1 MKRPNKVLCFR
12 AICYKQLTMI
22 NYQFKFF
29 NLIFKN
35 LTLNDSKEK
44 STFPSFS
51 TSPSVTTLCNH
62 CKTLL
67 LWLNIFLKDIIS
79 TKRLFFWFLVYFGK
93 YGPCTIVHI
102 MTQSCKP
109 SYIKLFKAFYSKAP
123 HPMVKKFFKIWWFD
137 MIQLM
142 ILDKMRSC
150 LWKVEQGFWV
160 YGLIKLSDPLAEI

>member
-1 MKRPNKVLCFR
+1 MIQRKNPLFHHFLQALQSRLC
-12 AICYKQLTMI
+12 AIIAKHYCFGSIYFWRILFQ
-22 NYQFKFF
+22 Q
-29 NLIFKN
+29 
-35 LTLNDSKEK
+35 
-44 STFPSFS
+44 
-51 TSPSVTTLCNH
+51 
-62 CKTLL
+62 
-67 LWLNIFLKDIIS
+67 
-79 TKRLFFWFLVYFGK
+79 KRLFFWFLVYFGK

-160 YGLIKLSDPLAEI
+160 YGLIKLSDPIGRNLVSRLQTPRSRNFLKFDGLIWFILWFWMDWYIFWA